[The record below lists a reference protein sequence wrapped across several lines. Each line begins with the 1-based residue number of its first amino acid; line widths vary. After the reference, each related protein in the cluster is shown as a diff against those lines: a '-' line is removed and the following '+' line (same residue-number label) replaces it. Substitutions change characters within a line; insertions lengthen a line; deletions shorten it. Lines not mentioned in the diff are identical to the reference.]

1 MAFIPFLFVSIIHLI
16 LARDGELFWVLSR
29 QCEKDLQA
37 GVGLPPTPQSQAGPW
52 VSSSVSIWE
61 QMRQGGR

>member
-1 MAFIPFLFVSIIHLI
+1 MAFILFLFASIIHLI

-37 GVGLPPTPQSQAGPW
+37 GVGLPPPLKA
-52 VSSSVSIWE
+52 
-61 QMRQGGR
+61 RQDPGSPEALAFGSR